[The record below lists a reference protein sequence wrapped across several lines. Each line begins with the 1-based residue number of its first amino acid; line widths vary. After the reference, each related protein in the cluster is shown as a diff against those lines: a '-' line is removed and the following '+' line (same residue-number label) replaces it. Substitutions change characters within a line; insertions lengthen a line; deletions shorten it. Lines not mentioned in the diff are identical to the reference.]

1 MEMNTTHS
9 AFDLEME
16 LICTLPKHPLMVHQR
31 DVAADLGLPH
41 ASDAGRLAKSAA
53 VKYRIGIHCC
63 NGDGG
68 GPRVLAI
75 TPETWKRAQA
85 LSNSYWA
92 EVNGKQTDD
101 EEINGKRTP
110 AAATTG
116 ANLERVREK
125 SVSVAANATGRKGSG
140 GAHAARGGPGRE

>member
-1 MEMNTTHS
+1 MMHMNTGHEN
-9 AFDLEME
+9 FDLEIE
-16 LICTLPKHPLMVHQR
+16 LIATLPKYPITAPQR

-92 EVNGKQTDD
+92 EVNDKQTD
-101 EEINGKRTP
+101 EEKINGERIQ
-110 AAATTG
+110 TTG
-116 ANLERVREK
+116 D
-125 SVSVAANATGRKGSG
+125 VA
-140 GAHAARGGPGRE
+140 